1 MPAGGIAGW
10 NLAPHAPTPRCG
22 LALRLGLRQ
31 IAGFRAEWAE
41 AIAAARRAGAF
52 TGLED
57 LARRAALP
65 PRALRLL
72 ADADACASL
81 GLDRRRALWEARRTP
96 CGELPLFAAARLRDG
111 IASEMGAE
119 PETALPAATPGEEVA
134 ADYQMMRLSLRA
146 HPMALLRPHF
156 AQHKVLP
163 CEALH
168 HTAAGR
174 RVRVAGVVLTRQR
187 PGKGNAIFITLED
200 ETGVANIVLWAR
212 QFEKLR
218 RR

>member
-1 MPAGGIAGW
+1 
-10 NLAPHAPTPRCG
+10 LRPTRAHRDAG

-134 ADYQMMRLSLRA
+134 ADYQMMRLRCGRIRWLCCGPILRSIRCCPA
-146 HPMALLRPHF
+146 RRCTTPP
-156 AQHKVLP
+156 P
-163 CEALH
+163 G
-168 HTAAGR
+168 AACAWR
-174 RVRVAGVVLTRQR
+174 A
-187 PGKGNAIFITLED
+187 
-200 ETGVANIVLWAR
+200 WC
-212 QFEKLR
+212 
-218 RR
+218 